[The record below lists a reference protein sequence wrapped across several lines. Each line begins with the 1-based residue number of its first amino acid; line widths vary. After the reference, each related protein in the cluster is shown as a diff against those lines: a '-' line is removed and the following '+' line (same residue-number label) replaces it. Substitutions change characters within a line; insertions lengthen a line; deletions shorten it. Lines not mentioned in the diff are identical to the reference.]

1 MTKELDKEYER
12 TRRELVT
19 GFGLAAAGVAISPAV
34 AAQGNGD
41 GQPQKRYEQDAW
53 LDRPDVHHRMFIDSS
68 RPLGGVEAVHY
79 ASNILRGHRSAYGGQ
94 DSDYAIVVCFRRFA
108 TPMGWG
114 DAIWEKYGQV
124 FNGVLNYPDPATGQA
139 FTANPLN
146 QANRMDL
153 PNRGVT
159 IESLG
164 ARGVRYAVCDGA
176 TRVISGLLARATD
189 GDVDAIYKELADSLV
204 PNARLVPVG
213 VLTVGRAQ
221 EYGYSLLYAG
231 I

>member
-1 MTKELDKEYER
+1 MDVEKEYER
-12 TRRELVT
+12 TRRELLT
-19 GFGLAAAGVAISPAV
+19 GIGIAAAGVAMAPAV

-41 GQPQKRYEQDAW
+41 SQSPRRYELDAW
-53 LDRPDVHHRMFIDSS
+53 LDRPDVHHRTFIDTS

-79 ASNILRGHRSAYGGQ
+79 ANNILRGHTTAYGGEE
-94 DSDYAIVVCFRRFA
+94 SDYAIVVCFRRFA
-108 TPMGWG
+108 TPLGWG
-114 DAIWEKYGQV
+114 DAIWEKYGQI

-146 QANRMDL
+146 QADRRDL
-153 PNRGVT
+153 PNRGAT
-159 IESLG
+159 IEALG
-164 ARGVRYAVCDGA
+164 ERGVRYAVCDGA

-189 GDVDAIYKELADSLV
+189 GDADAVYKELAGSLV